1 MIYMSEKFGELT
13 AALSKAQGSY
23 KVLQPNTPCATGMYA
38 NLQAILDAAQPS
50 LMDNELAFT
59 QGTELTADGDGA
71 RLLFSLL
78 SHKSD
83 QFFKSYAR
91 LVNDGN
97 DRANDTRNQAIRRQQ
112 ASLVLGIAPSS
123 HDPAMLDDNGE
134 SQAHEAVIDDLKRMR
149 GGDPVQKKARYE
161 TITQVMYDELMI
173 ELDGYPEILKSA
185 FQKYGIDTMADLPL
199 SEYHPCRVEIMT
211 LKDRYN
217 KMIKN
222 HRR

>member
-1 MIYMSEKFGELT
+1 MSEKFGELT

-23 KVLQPNTPCATGMYA
+23 GSLKPNTPCATGMYA
-38 NLQAILDAAQPS
+38 NLQAIMDAAQPS

-91 LVNDGN
+91 LVNDGS

-112 ASLVLGIAPSS
+112 ASLVLGIAPSQ
-123 HDPAMLDDNGE
+123 HDPAMLDDNGD
-134 SQAHEAVIDDLKRMR
+134 SQAHEAVIEDLKRVR
-149 GGDPVQKKARYE
+149 SGDPVVKKARYE
-161 TITQVMYDELMI
+161 TISKLQFDELMI
-173 ELDGYPEILKSA
+173 ELEGYPEIVKSA
-185 FQKYGIDTMADLPL
+185 FQKYGIDSMADLPA
-199 SEYHPCRVEIMT
+199 SEYHPCRIDIMN
-211 LKDRYN
+211 LKDTYKKWMN
-217 KMIKN
+217 N
-222 HRR
+222 QRRQ

>member
-112 ASLVLGIAPSS
+112 ASLVL
-123 HDPAMLDDNGE
+123 
-134 SQAHEAVIDDLKRMR
+134 
-149 GGDPVQKKARYE
+149 
-161 TITQVMYDELMI
+161 
-173 ELDGYPEILKSA
+173 
-185 FQKYGIDTMADLPL
+185 
-199 SEYHPCRVEIMT
+199 
-211 LKDRYN
+211 
-217 KMIKN
+217 
-222 HRR
+222 